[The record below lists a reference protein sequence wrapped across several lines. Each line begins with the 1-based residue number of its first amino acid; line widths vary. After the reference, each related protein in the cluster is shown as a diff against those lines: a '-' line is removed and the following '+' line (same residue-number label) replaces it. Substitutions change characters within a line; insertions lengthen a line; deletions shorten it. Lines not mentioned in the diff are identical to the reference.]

1 MSFALF
7 ARMLWRESRGARTR
21 LLFFGACVAVGVAA
35 VVGVAAL
42 VDAVEFGIRARSREL
57 LGGDLAIEARAPLP
71 KLTPVLERELR
82 GVPYARADVR
92 VLSTMVRAESGESRL
107 AELKSID
114 MSRPGFPLAG
124 TLELRPA
131 QPLTAL
137 LDDHS
142 VLVAPPILHDH
153 DLRLGDTLFVGG
165 LPFKITGVIE
175 REPDPLTFSFT
186 FGPRVFLTQAA
197 LEKTGLLGRGHR
209 ARYRCLLRLP
219 AELSAPRLAAIGRA
233 IEHGIP
239 GGGTYVRVESHADAQ
254 PALRDTLDRVQRYLG
269 LLALLSLLIAS
280 VGVAQIVSTWLA
292 QATPQTA
299 ILRCL
304 GFRPREVF
312 VFYAGHVALL
322 ALAGSAIGAAV
333 GASLPALVA
342 RAYPELV
349 PSELMTR
356 VPVAAIVRGCLLGV
370 GVALAFSMPVLAAVF
385 SVSPSRVLR
394 AEAEPL
400 PVPRVVTL
408 LAGFG
413 LLAGITSAAWA
424 QAREPQLA
432 FGFAAS
438 VTLMA
443 AVLWLSARG
452 LLWAVGR
459 LPRARL
465 PALVWHGAAALARPG
480 AAAAGS
486 VVALGMGSL
495 VVLGITLIQSV
506 LAKEIVT
513 ALPPDAPSVFMLDV
527 QTDQWPG
534 VERVM
539 HEAGGAHVQ
548 NVPVVMARLTAVDGR
563 SVADLVAERG
573 ANKTERERVNWVLTR
588 EQRVTTLRDLP
599 PSNTII
605 EGSLWRD
612 PNAFEMSVE
621 ADFARDM
628 GAKLGSRLT
637 FDVQGVPIDFELTSL
652 RTVDWRSFSVNFFLV
667 AEPGALDDAPQF
679 VLAAARV
686 PAGAEQ
692 RMQDEIAK
700 LYPNV
705 TFLRV
710 RQLLERAAAILGQVA
725 LAVRLLGAF
734 AAVTGLIILA
744 GAVAATQLRRAREA
758 ALLKTLGVTRVRV
771 AGMFAIEYALAG
783 AVAGAIAAVGAY
795 GLAWSFTR
803 VVLKLAS
810 VPSLRLCLAGWA
822 ITIVLSVLAGL
833 AASARALRASPLA
846 VFREQP

>member
-1 MSFALF
+1 MSFSLF
-7 ARMLWRESRGARTR
+7 VRMLWRESRGARSR

-42 VDAVEFGIRARSREL
+42 VDAVELGIRARSREL
-57 LGGDLAIEARAPLP
+57 LGGDLAIESRAPLP
-71 KLTPVLERELR
+71 ELTEVIARELR
-82 GVPYARADVR
+82 GVQYSRADVR
-92 VLSTMVRAESGESRL
+92 ILSTMVRGESGESRL

-114 MSRPGFPLAG
+114 MARPGFPLAG
-124 TLELRPA
+124 MLELNPA
-131 QPLTAL
+131 QPLATL
-137 LDDHS
+137 LRDDT
-142 VLVAPPILHDH
+142 VLVAPAILHDH
-153 DLRLGDTLFVGG
+153 GLQIGDPLYVGG
-165 LPFKITGVIE
+165 LRFKIAGVIE
-175 REPDPLTFSFT
+175 REPDPLTFSFA
-186 FGPRVFLTQAA
+186 FGPRVFITQAA
-197 LEKTGLLGRGHR
+197 LEKTALLGRGHR
-209 ARYRCLLRLP
+209 ARYRTLLALPPNLP
-219 AELSAPRLAAIGRA
+219 AARVIAISKA
-233 IEHGIP
+233 IERGIP
-239 GGGTYVRVESHADAQ
+239 GGGTYVRVENHADAQ
-254 PALRDTLDRVQRYLG
+254 PALRDTLERVQRYLG

-312 VFYAGHVALL
+312 MFYAGHVALL
-322 ALAGSAIGAAV
+322 ALAGSAV
-333 GASLPALVA
+333 GALAGAGLPALVA

-349 PSELMTR
+349 PRELLTL
-356 VPVAAIVRGCLLGV
+356 VPVGAIIRGCLLGV
-370 GVALAFSMPVLAAVF
+370 GVALAFSLPVLTAVF
-385 SVSPSRVLR
+385 AVSPSRVLR

-400 PVPRVVTL
+400 PIPRSVTI
-408 LAGFG
+408 LAGLA
-413 LLAGITSAAWA
+413 LLGGITIAAWA
-424 QAREPQLA
+424 QAREPRLA
-432 FGFAAS
+432 FGFAGS

-443 AVLWLSARG
+443 ALLWASARG

-506 LAKEIVT
+506 LAREIVT

-527 QTDQWPG
+527 QPDQWPG
-534 VERVM
+534 VERVV
-539 HEAGGAHVQ
+539 HESGAANVQ
-548 NVPVVMARLTAVDGR
+548 NVPVVMARLSAVDGR
-563 SVADLVAERG
+563 SVPDLVAERS
-573 ANKTERERVNWVLTR
+573 ANKTERDRVNWVLTR
-588 EQRVTTLRDLP
+588 EQRVTTLRELP

-605 EGSLWRD
+605 EGALWND

-621 ADFARDM
+621 TDFARDM

-637 FDVQGVPIDFELTSL
+637 FDVQGVPIDFVVTSI

-686 PAGAEQ
+686 PASSEQ

-700 LYPNV
+700 LYPNI

-710 RQLLERAAAILGQVA
+710 RQLLERAAAILAQVA
-725 LAVRLLGAF
+725 IGVRVLGAF

-758 ALLKTLGVTRVRV
+758 ALLKTLGVTRARV
-771 AGMFAIEYALAG
+771 AAMFAIEYALAG

-795 GLAWSFTR
+795 CLALLFTR
-803 VVLKLAS
+803 YVLTLAS
-810 VPSLRLCLAGWA
+810 TPSIGLCLAGWA
-822 ITIVLSVLAGL
+822 VTIALSIVAGL
-833 AASARALRASPLA
+833 AASARALRASPLE

>member
-1 MSFALF
+1 MSFSLF
-7 ARMLWRESRGARTR
+7 LRMLWRESRGARSR
-21 LLFFGACVAVGVAA
+21 LIFFGACVAVGVAA

-42 VDAVEFGIRARSREL
+42 VDAVELGIRARSREL
-57 LGGDLAIEARAPLP
+57 LGGDLAIESRAPLP
-71 KLTPVLERELR
+71 ELTGVLERELR
-82 GVPYARADVR
+82 GIPYSRADVR
-92 VLSTMVRAESGESRL
+92 ILSTMIRGDSGESRL

-114 MSRPGFPLAG
+114 MTQPGFPLAG
-124 TLELRPA
+124 TLELKPA
-131 QPLTAL
+131 QPLATL
-137 LDDHS
+137 LRDDT
-142 VLVAPPILHDH
+142 VLVARSILHDH
-153 DLRLGDTLFVGG
+153 ALNLGDTLYVGG
-165 LPFKITGVIE
+165 QPFKIAGVIE
-175 REPDPLTFSFT
+175 REPDPLTFSFA

-197 LEKTGLLGRGHR
+197 LDKTGLLGRGHR
-209 ARYRCLLRLP
+209 ARYRCLIGLPRTLP
-219 AELSAPRLAAIGRA
+219 AARVLAVSKA

-239 GGGTYVRVESHADAQ
+239 GGGTYVRVENHADAQ
-254 PALRDTLDRVQRYLG
+254 PALRDTLERVQQYLG

-304 GFRPREVF
+304 GFRPREVLL
-312 VFYAGHVALL
+312 FYAGHVALL
-322 ALAGSAIGAAV
+322 ALAGSVVGAAI

-349 PSELMTR
+349 PHELMTL
-356 VPVAAIVRGCLLGV
+356 VPVAAIVRGCVLGV
-370 GVALAFSMPVLAAVF
+370 GVALAFSLPVLTAVYA
-385 SVSPSRVLR
+385 VSASRVLR

-400 PVPRVVTL
+400 PIPRSMTFLSAAVL
-408 LAGFG
+408 LAGV
-413 LLAGITSAAWA
+413 TSAAWA
-424 QAREPQLA
+424 QAREPKLA
-432 FGFAAS
+432 LVFAGG
-438 VTLMA
+438 VTLVA
-443 AVLWLSARG
+443 ALLWLSARG

-465 PALVWHGAAALARPG
+465 PPLVWHGAAALARPG

-506 LAKEIVT
+506 LAREIVT
-513 ALPPDAPSVFMLDV
+513 ALPQDAPSVFMLDV
-527 QTDQWPG
+527 QPDQWAG
-534 VERVM
+534 VERVL
-539 HEAGGAHVQ
+539 HESGAARVQ
-548 NVPVVMARLTAVDGR
+548 NVPVVMARLSAVDGR

-573 ANKTERERVNWVLTR
+573 SNKNERERVSWVLTR
-588 EQRVTTLRDLP
+588 EQRVTTLRALP

-605 EGSLWRD
+605 EGSLWND
-612 PNAFEMSVE
+612 PNALEMSVE

-628 GAKLGSRLT
+628 GATLGSHLT
-637 FDVQGVPIDFELTSL
+637 FDVQGVPVEFEVTSL

-686 PAGAEQ
+686 PATGEQ
-692 RMQDEIAK
+692 RMQDDIAK

-705 TFLRV
+705 TIMRV
-710 RQLLERAAAILGQVA
+710 RQLLERAAAILAQLA
-725 LAVRLLGAF
+725 IAVRLLGAF

-758 ALLKTLGVTRVRV
+758 ALLKTLGVTRARV
-771 AGMFAIEYALAG
+771 ASMFAIEYALAG
-783 AVAGAIAAVGAY
+783 ALAGAIAAVGAY
-795 GLAWSFTR
+795 SFAWLFTR

-810 VPSLRLCLAGWA
+810 APSIELCLAGWA

-833 AASARALRASPLA
+833 AASARALRASPLE
-846 VFREQP
+846 VFRD